1 MFNFKMVKDVKVMA
15 GTKAFEWLESK
26 DPLDHKKAKLLMEFC
41 DKAERIGYEYK
52 ALMQLREQY
61 KDVL

>member
-1 MFNFKMVKDVKVMA
+1 MA